1 MLLKA
6 IIDDQELSLEIPE
19 QILEQGQPFFAKLDA
34 DMDQGWQMS
43 REWIARPTQIERCQ
57 IVADKLLTAL
67 EKENDRLGMLMAG
80 YLLSRLP
87 GLEAVTL
94 DTHGEMQNTLFTV
107 AANPAIA
114 PAALAGPEVPVVR
127 AASGQ
132 PVNQTANPSD
142 YPSVAQSNRPATAQP
157 GANQPVAMAS
167 APDTPETGNAPFIPT
182 PAPMGLD
189 KFQALEQAGNDVTP
203 IFKVGKGYRFSVY
216 DHGTGQWLD
225 APLVAT
231 EADAQR
237 LRQAAFK
244 ARFESLQQAPG

>member
-87 GLEAVTL
+87 GLETVTL

-107 AANPAIA
+107 AASPAIA
-114 PAALAGPEVPVVR
+114 PAALAGAEVPVVH

-132 PVNQTANPSD
+132 PANQTANPSA
-142 YPSVAQSNRPATAQP
+142 AQSNRPATGQP
-157 GANQPVAMAS
+157 GANPPVAMAS
-167 APDTPETGNAPFIPT
+167 AADTPQTGDAPFIPT

-203 IFKVGKGYRFSVY
+203 IFKVGKGYRFSIY

-225 APLVAT
+225 APLVAS